1 MLLEQMLARDHA
13 FDSYF
18 PRKSSAYSLRDV
30 NEVEFTQIHWT
41 DDRLLHRSNLPGR
54 VLALV
59 RAMLSTPTSRADL
72 TLPAA
77 SHDGQKFISFLCLIR
92 HTLCDLLPVSLQQ

>member
-1 MLLEQMLARDHA
+1 MRMLLEQMLARDHA

-41 DDRLLHRSNLPGR
+41 DDRLQRMSNLPDR
-54 VLALV
+54 VPALVELALNGKM
-59 RAMLSTPTSRADL
+59 RKRKW
-72 TLPAA
+72 
-77 SHDGQKFISFLCLIR
+77 QNFN
-92 HTLCDLLPVSLQQ
+92 